1 MEEIKKDIAEHIIDN
16 IENYID
22 TDTDDLHFHLFNE
35 DYYIV
40 GYRQAEEFLE
50 KEGIFKCIE
59 YIRQYEQDTFDVF
72 NTDFSDSEKVANMIA
87 YIIGEEV
94 LGEFD
99 FDEEYLTKK
108 KAKEIIKTLK
118 ENYIS

>member
-1 MEEIKKDIAEHIIDN
+1 MREIKKDIAGHIIDN

-22 TDTDDLHFHLFNE
+22 TETDELHFHLFNE

-40 GYRQAEEFLE
+40 GYRQAEEFLQ
-50 KEGIFKCIE
+50 KEGIFQCIK
-59 YIRQYEQDTFDVF
+59 YIKQYEQDNFGEF
-72 NTDFSDSEKVANMIA
+72 HTDFSDSEKVANMMA

-94 LGEFD
+94 LNEFD
-99 FDEEYLTKK
+99 FDEKYLTKK
-108 KAKEIIKTLK
+108 KAKEIVKTLK